1 MQAGR
6 IAIVRLKRA
15 TPTRLSRDGP
25 ILAKMTTLAA
35 FHDAAY
41 YAYTPL
47 GYIMFFPLHD
57 NIPARRIPVVT
68 YLLVV
73 INILAFVW
81 VSQLSPHAQEIL
93 AYEHGF
99 VPARIR
105 QLVHPDTVVRVQVNV
120 VIHNMFEGDTIG
132 QRGLELSSDQW
143 QIALSLLTCMFFH
156 ASWLHLLT
164 NMWFLW
170 LFGDSVEGRLGPFP
184 FLFLYL
190 VGGIIASL
198 CHWAVVPTSLTPVIG
213 ASGAIAGILGAYV
226 VTWPLARVS
235 TFVFLVIFFTV
246 IDIPAMVV
254 LGVWFVAQVIAGQQS
269 LHHPGVQ
276 AVAWWSHVGG
286 FLAGMT
292 IMPILSLLFAKNT
305 DGEEFDPQEEDGAS
319 LMLGP

>member
-1 MQAGR
+1 
-6 IAIVRLKRA
+6 
-15 TPTRLSRDGP
+15 
-25 ILAKMTTLAA
+25 MTTLAV
-35 FHDAAY
+35 FHAAAY

-47 GYIMFFPLHD
+47 GYSMFFPLHD

-81 VSQLSPHAQEIL
+81 VSQLSSHQQEVL

-105 QLVHPDTVVRVQVNV
+105 QLVHPEPVIVQVNV
-120 VIHNMFEGDTIG
+120 VIHNVFEGDLIAP
-132 QRGLELSSDQW
+132 RALELAPDRW
-143 QIALSLLTCMFFH
+143 RIGLSLLTCMFFH

-190 VGGIIASL
+190 AGGVIASL
-198 CHWAVVPTSLTPVIG
+198 CHWAIVPASLTPVIG
-213 ASGAIAGILGAYV
+213 ASGAIACILGAYV

-235 TFVFLVIFFTV
+235 TFVFLVFFFTV
-246 IDIPAMVV
+246 IDVPAMIV
-254 LGVWFVAQVIAGQQS
+254 LGVWFVVQVIAGHQS
-269 LHHPGVQ
+269 LHTAGVQ

-286 FLAGMT
+286 FLAGMAL
-292 IMPILSLLFAKNT
+292 MPILNFLFARNIDEQELELPED
-305 DGEEFDPQEEDGAS
+305 DGDS
-319 LMLGP
+319 LTLGP